1 MEVIKDIKE
10 LRPLAGGSMG
20 SGGGR
25 KKPPTTPN
33 DRDNSSGDWREP
45 RQWDERSL
53 NPRQV
58 HFRTGHAESKQQNY
72 YDQKESKTQSY
83 YDQLGGY

>member
-1 MEVIKDIKE
+1 MEVVKE
-10 LRPLAGGSMG
+10 LKPLAGGNMG

-33 DRDNSSGDWREP
+33 DRDNSSGDEYAP

-58 HFRTGHAESKQQNY
+58 HFRTGHDESKAGNNLPEQ
-72 YDQKESKTQSY
+72 
-83 YDQLGGY
+83 GYMY

>member
-1 MEVIKDIKE
+1 MQIVKE
-10 LRPLAGGSMG
+10 LQPLAGGSMG

-33 DRDNSSGDWREP
+33 DRDNSASDGYQP

-58 HFRTGHAESKQQNY
+58 HFRTGHDESKIGNNPKQ
-72 YDQKESKTQSY
+72 
-83 YDQLGGY
+83 GHMW

>member
-1 MEVIKDIKE
+1 MEVVKE
-10 LRPLAGGSMG
+10 LQPFAGGNMG

-33 DRDNSSGDWREP
+33 DRDNSAGDEYAP
-45 RQWDERSL
+45 RQWNERSL

-58 HFRTGHAESKQQNY
+58 HFRTGHAESKPANNY
-72 YDQKESKTQSY
+72 YEQ
-83 YDQLGGY
+83 GRMW

>member
-1 MEVIKDIKE
+1 MQVIKDITE
-10 LRPLAGGSMG
+10 LQPLAGGSMG

-25 KKPPTTPN
+25 KNPPTTPN

-58 HFRTGHAESKQQNY
+58 HFRTGHAESKGVVPANNY
-72 YDQKESKTQSY
+72 YEQGRLY
-83 YDQLGGY
+83 